1 MPGDTPLILMDAARV
16 DRALHRMAYQM
27 MEVAADRPVFLIGLN
42 RNGEQLVRKIGS
54 IMTDAGE
61 SEPLRLTL
69 QTEEKRLVGPVD
81 WPKVPEGA
89 VILLVDD
96 VLFSGETLF
105 NVLQALPVEAAYA
118 VHVAVLVD
126 RGHRRL
132 PILCR
137 FAGLEISTKLREHV
151 EVTLDG
157 AESDVR
163 LYRS

>member
-1 MPGDTPLILMDAARV
+1 MSGDTPLILMDAARI
-16 DRALHRMAYQM
+16 DRAIHRMAYQM
-27 MEVAADRPVFLIGLN
+27 MEVAADQSIFLIGLN
-42 RNGEQLVRKIGS
+42 QNGEQLVRKVS
-54 IMTDAGE
+54 TIMTDAGE
-61 SEPLRLTL
+61 NEPLRLTL
-69 QTEEKRLVGPVD
+69 ETEEKRLVEPVD
-81 WPKVPEGA
+81 WPVIPEGA
-89 VILLVDD
+89 VIILIDD

-105 NVLQALPVEAAYA
+105 NVLQALPAETAYA

-157 AESDVR
+157 DQSDVR

>member
-1 MPGDTPLILMDAARV
+1 MDSARMV
-16 DRALHRMAYQM
+16 RALHRMAYQM
-27 MEVAADRPVFLIGLN
+27 MEVIADRPVILIGLN
-42 RNGEQLVRKIGS
+42 RNGEQLVRQISKIMS
-54 IMTDAGE
+54 DAGE
-61 SEPLRLTL
+61 REPLRLTVE
-69 QTEEKRLVGPVD
+69 TEKKRLVEPVD
-81 WPKVPEGA
+81 WPEIPEGA

-105 NVLQALPVEAAYA
+105 NVLQALPAEQAYA
-118 VHVAVLVD
+118 VYVAVLVD

-151 EVTLDG
+151 EVTLEGDQP
-157 AESDVR
+157 DVR